1 MKPEARLWQAIKNKL
16 ALPRDRMDRI
26 ENSLGSGYPDVN
38 ATIDAEDIWIELKA
52 PAEPARPTTP
62 LMMANGNHRL
72 LESQINWFCRQRQ
85 AGGIAF
91 ILVRTNK
98 RLLLVDGTIHA
109 KVFNSWTV
117 EQMRSH
123 SILVCAVPT
132 SKDDWRLLRATLFT
146 AARYH
151 RLDRHKRAQQL
162 LDDMER
168 RKLAGGDRARQRRSI
183 ETPQEPSRRAAD
195 RACSPRRT
203 R

>member
-16 ALPRDRMDRI
+16 ALPRDRFDRI

-52 PAEPARPTTP
+52 PAEPKRTITP
-62 LMMANGNHRL
+62 LMTANGNHPL

-91 ILVRTNK
+91 ILVRTE
-98 RLLLVDGTIHA
+98 RHLMLVDGTQHA
-109 KVFNSWTV
+109 KVFNDWTLT
-117 EQMRSH
+117 QMCAAA
-123 SILVCAVPT
+123 ILTASVPT
-132 SKDDWRLLRATLFT
+132 PRDQWRLLRATLFT
-146 AARYH
+146 ASRYH

-168 RKLAGGDRARQRRSI
+168 RKLAGDREPGQRNRIGTRQD
-183 ETPQEPSRRAAD
+183 TSRRVAGGA
-195 RACSPRRT
+195 RSPRRT